1 MERYTHRDQGEW
13 QVPEGMERTAIER
26 LARFEDA
33 YEDILSRKTDIEE
46 QMESLRAAGK
56 QKSARFRELLGEK
69 LMLQQ
74 LIMILESR
82 GLA

>member
-1 MERYTHRDQGEW
+1 MERYTRQGQNGW
-13 QVPEGMERTAIER
+13 QVPEGLEQAALER

-33 YEDILSRKTDIEE
+33 YEDLRARQERLE
-46 QMESLRAAGK
+46 GQMEPLRAAGK

-74 LIMILESR
+74 IFLLLEGH
-82 GLA
+82 GLV

>member
-1 MERYTHRDQGEW
+1 MERYTKYGQNGW
-13 QVPEGMERTAIER
+13 QVPEGLEQAALER

-33 YEDILSRKTDIEE
+33 YEELRTRQEKLEG
-46 QMESLRAAGK
+46 QMEPLRVAGK

-74 LIMILESR
+74 MFILLESH
-82 GLA
+82 GLV